1 MSLPYFNCLIV
12 DKFPYCYSKLNR
24 VKYSRAHLFEVDII
38 ILHKNLR
45 LEDNS
50 ALFYGSLNQ
59 NYKIIYVYD
68 SHYWSVDGRSPR
80 QFSFLLDCLKEVQSN
95 LKELNSSLEIFEGSY
110 QDLSDFIEI
119 NYPQSKIH
127 LNHSTDTS
135 YYRNQISKF
144 KDTFKGSTR
153 LKVYED
159 FGIQTE
165 HFNRDKWSFDWNKQM
180 RKRLHDLPKRNL
192 FDQSKDLMQFD
203 CFLDRSK
210 KNIQKGFQQG
220 GTKAAN
226 RLLTSFFETRSEGY
240 SKKMS
245 SPHEAEESCSMLSPH
260 IAFGS
265 ISIREIY
272 QKLEAHYPQSNF
284 KKDLYSFRKR
294 LYWHCHFIQKLET
307 EPAIEFNSMH
317 SMCDD
322 LRPLENKE
330 FIDRWINGETGFP
343 FMDACMLYLR
353 EKGWINFRMRAMIM
367 SFASYNLWQPW
378 QSTSPLLGELFV
390 DYEPGIHIPQVQ
402 MQSGV
407 TGINLPRIYS
417 VNKQSSDQDPEAK
430 WIKQIIPTLNDIDP
444 KKIHSADLHTTY
456 ISPVVDL
463 KESSKYARDTIWSI
477 RKGDEFKKIARSVY
491 HKHGSRKR
499 S

>member
-1 MSLPYFNCLIV
+1 M
-12 DKFPYCYSKLNR
+12 
-24 VKYSRAHLFEVDII
+24 DII
-38 ILHKNLR
+38 ILHRNLR

-50 ALFYGSLNQ
+50 ALFHGSHKQ
-59 NYKIIYVYD
+59 NYRVLYVYD
-68 SHYWSVDGRSPR
+68 KHYWSSDGRSPR
-80 QFSFLLDCLKEVQSN
+80 QFSFFVDCLKELQIG
-95 LKELNSSLEIFEGSY
+95 LTKLNSCIEIFQGSY
-110 QDLSDFIEI
+110 SDLTTYIET
-119 NYPQSKIH
+119 NYPQSRIH

-135 YYRNQISKF
+135 YFRDQMSKF
-144 KDTFKGSTR
+144 KNIFKESQR

-159 FGIQTE
+159 FGIQTQE
-165 HFNRDKWSFDWNKQM
+165 FNRDRWSYDWNKQM
-180 RKRLHDLPKRNL
+180 RKERLDLPKSNL
-192 FDQSKDLMQFD
+192 NHEPTDLMTLD
-203 CFLDRSK
+203 DFLDSQ
-210 KNIQKGFQQG
+210 NIIQKSFQKG
-220 GTKAAN
+220 GTKEAN
-226 RLLTSFFETRSEGY
+226 VLLESFFEMRSEGY

-245 SPHEAEESCSMLSPH
+245 SPHEAEESCSRLSPH
-260 IAFGS
+260 IAFGT

-272 QKLEAHYPQSNF
+272 QKLESYYPQSQF
-284 KKDLYSFRKR
+284 KRDLYSFRKR

-307 EPAIEFNSMH
+307 EPELEFNSMH
-317 SMCDD
+317 RMCDN
-322 LRPLENKE
+322 LRESENKE

-417 VNKQSSDQDPEAK
+417 VNKQSLDQDPEAK
-430 WIKQIIPTLNDIDP
+430 WIKQIIPSLNDIDP
-444 KKIHSADLHTTY
+444 KKIHSADLQTAY

-463 KESSKYARDTIWSI
+463 KQSAKYARDTIWSI

-491 HKHGSRKR
+491 YKHGSRKR

>member
-1 MSLPYFNCLIV
+1 M
-12 DKFPYCYSKLNR
+12 
-24 VKYSRAHLFEVDII
+24 DII
-38 ILHKNLR
+38 ILHRNLR

-50 ALFYGSLNQ
+50 ALFHGSHKQ
-59 NYKIIYVYD
+59 NYRVLYVYD
-68 SHYWSVDGRSPR
+68 KHYWSSDGRSPR
-80 QFSFLLDCLKEVQSN
+80 QFSFFVDCLKELQTG
-95 LKELNSSLEIFEGSY
+95 LTKLNSYIEIFQGSY
-110 QDLSDFIEI
+110 SDLTTYIET
-119 NYPQSKIH
+119 NYPESRIH

-135 YYRNQISKF
+135 YFRDQMSKF
-144 KDTFKGSTR
+144 KNIFKESQR

-159 FGIQTE
+159 FGIQTQE
-165 HFNRDKWSFDWNKQM
+165 FNRDRWSYDWNMQM
-180 RKRLHDLPKRNL
+180 RKERLDLPKSNL
-192 FDQSKDLMQFD
+192 NHEPADLMTLD
-203 CFLDRSK
+203 DFLDSQNIIQRSF
-210 KNIQKGFQQG
+210 QKG
-220 GTKAAN
+220 GTKEAN
-226 RLLTSFFETRSEGY
+226 ALLNSFFESRSEGY

-245 SPHEAEESCSMLSPH
+245 SPHDAEESCSRLSPH

-272 QKLEAHYPQSNF
+272 QRLEANYPQSHF
-284 KKDLYSFRKR
+284 KRDLYSFRKR

-307 EPAIEFNSMH
+307 EPELEFNSMH
-317 SMCDD
+317 RMCDN
-322 LRPLENKE
+322 LRESENKE

-417 VNKQSSDQDPEAK
+417 VNKQSLDQDPEAK
-430 WIKQIIPTLNDIDP
+430 WIKQIIPSLNDIDP
-444 KKIHSADLHTTY
+444 KKIHSADLQTAY

-463 KESSKYARDTIWSI
+463 KQSAKYARDTIWSI

-491 HKHGSRKR
+491 YKHGSRKR